1 MYDIAFKLLQPCI
14 NLGLEESKFWDMT
27 VAELTR
33 YCDGAMW
40 RLKQQALFDYT
51 LANLIGV
58 SNARLLS
65 KDVDY
70 PTLEDAYP
78 TVFAD
83 EISKAKEQQK
93 AEEVATQNSTNRFL
107 EFAKKHNTK
116 VRREVGDKT

>member
-14 NLGLEESKFWDMT
+14 NFGLEESKFWDMT
-27 VAELTR
+27 VAELQR
-33 YCDGAMW
+33 YIDGAMW
-40 RLKQQALFDYT
+40 RLKQQASFDYT

-65 KDVDY
+65 QDVDY
-70 PTLEDAYP
+70 PTLENAYSIL
-78 TVFAD
+78 FAD
-83 EISKAKEQQK
+83 EISKAKAEQK
-93 AEEVATQNSTNRFL
+93 AEETAIQNSTNRFL